1 MLIYRPSLPSPFH
14 LGLPI
19 APGAVVTQL
28 AMLFKDALRI
38 AFFAALSLT
47 RSRTY
52 PPPEPQAAFAQ
63 RYLGFRLFYCCRL
76 LTRPQ

>member
-1 MLIYRPSLPSPFH
+1 M
-14 LGLPI
+14 
-19 APGAVVTQL
+19 V
-28 AMLFKDALRI
+28 FKDALRI

-76 LTRPQ
+76 LTRPQRPLGNRPWQWTGPRLLPCSLCVTHCKP